1 MPKDVSNRSS
11 RKSRPPHYHP
21 YQSSSKEG
29 GDEAL
34 VSKEWEDATCPICME
49 IPHNAVLL
57 LCSSHD
63 NGCRPYMC
71 DTSYRHSNCLDQYK
85 KLSGRGG
92 GQCSSRGEEV
102 IHEPLSSAAAGGSSS
117 ARTRER
123 SAVRMR
129 PLREL
134 LLIGDSNSSSSS
146 RRGGGNGG
154 RDGSG
159 TPGRALRGVPGVGVV
174 EEEPEAEVADFQE
187 QSEAREASEEQ
198 PEVRS
203 SCSGMGESL
212 DLMCPLCRG
221 KVVGWK
227 VVEPA
232 RRHLNCKSRNC
243 AQESCGFT
251 GSYDELRKHARC
263 VHPFAR
269 PSDVDPARQRDWRH
283 LERERDIGDVLSTI
297 QSAMPGA
304 RILGDYVIDEDNDDQ
319 EDEGDDNDFP
329 GDDGNWWTVFLL
341 FQVFGPVAA
350 TGATAGGSSIPS
362 RLRGLSSRVVAAA
375 AASSA
380 APREALW
387 GEDIQMNR
395 VVGGD
400 EGRTGTVTSSSSGS
414 GGGAS
419 SNSTAAAAA
428 GENGGEIVGP
438 STTRRRR
445 TRHHHQHQQHHHQRQ
460 QHQQ

>member
-1 MPKDVSNRSS
+1 
-11 RKSRPPHYHP
+11 
-21 YQSSSKEG
+21 
-29 GDEAL
+29 
-34 VSKEWEDATCPICME
+34 KEWEDATCPICME

-92 GQCSSRGEEV
+92 G
-102 IHEPLSSAAAGGSSS
+102 H
-117 ARTRER
+117 
-123 SAVRMR
+123 
-129 PLREL
+129 
-134 LLIGDSNSSSSS
+134 
-146 RRGGGNGG
+146 
-154 RDGSG
+154 
-159 TPGRALRGVPGVGVV
+159 
-174 EEEPEAEVADFQE
+174 
-187 QSEAREASEEQ
+187 
-198 PEVRS
+198 
-203 SCSGMGESL
+203 GMGESL

-329 GDDGNWWTVFLL
+329 GDD
-341 FQVFGPVAA
+341 
-350 TGATAGGSSIPS
+350 
-362 RLRGLSSRVVAAA
+362 
-375 AASSA
+375 
-380 APREALW
+380 
-387 GEDIQMNR
+387 
-395 VVGGD
+395 
-400 EGRTGTVTSSSSGS
+400 
-414 GGGAS
+414 
-419 SNSTAAAAA
+419 
-428 GENGGEIVGP
+428 
-438 STTRRRR
+438 
-445 TRHHHQHQQHHHQRQ
+445 
-460 QHQQ
+460 